1 MSDTIK
7 DSRYLLQ
14 KAKDSENFAFSGILA
29 QTFSATQAYSAKAP
43 PVSDSPNTLSPTL
56 N

>member
-14 KAKDSENFAFSGILA
+14 KAKDSENFA
-29 QTFSATQAYSAKAP
+29 
-43 PVSDSPNTLSPTL
+43 LSKKKKQKRGKRWYRLVKKTEYDKV
-56 N
+56 

>member
-14 KAKDSENFAFSGILA
+14 KAKDSENFVFSKKKKQKRG
-29 QTFSATQAYSAKAP
+29 KKMAP
-43 PVSDSPNTLSPTL
+43 FNKKDRV
-56 N
+56 

>member
-14 KAKDSENFAFSGILA
+14 KAKDSENFAFSKKKKQKRGKKMT
-29 QTFSATQAYSAKAP
+29 QFSKKDR
-43 PVSDSPNTLSPTL
+43 V
-56 N
+56 

>member
-14 KAKDSENFAFSGILA
+14 KAKDSENFAFSKKKK
-29 QTFSATQAYSAKAP
+29 QKRRKKMTPFSKKDR
-43 PVSDSPNTLSPTL
+43 V
-56 N
+56 